1 MVCGFDAVRGRRRL
15 MRVGILLIVLGN
27 ISFICGAIVHGTVLR
42 HVAHP
47 KTTINVAYK
56 LGNFSSV
63 LSGLMCIAVGIV
75 AVLLSRNVQHGR
87 LQMAM
92 LITAV
97 LGCLLTF
104 VCLVVLLIDM
114 SLTVRDEGHALAQAC
129 SKRQGP
135 LVRHTGDVLLR
146 CTTDPGRIYDTTMA
160 LWITNII
167 LAAVE
172 LGFCFRCLFV
182 SLNLRGCSSCQP
194 TYHSQDTKP
203 VEPVSTM
210 MSLGE
215 DADYFDDCEGERK
228 PRVKFALSPETAGT
242 ATEDKQPLQAI

>member
-47 KTTINVAYK
+47 KTTINVTYK

-63 LSGLMCIAVGIV
+63 LSGLMCIAAGIV

-104 VCLVVLLIDM
+104 VCLVVLLVDM
-114 SLTVRDEGHALAQAC
+114 SLTVHDEGHALSRAC
-129 SKRQGP
+129 SERQGP
-135 LVRHTGDVLLR
+135 FVRHSDILFIP

-194 TYHSQDTKP
+194 TYHSQDTKAA
-203 VEPVSTM
+203 EPVSSM
-210 MSLGE
+210 ISLGE
-215 DADYFDDCEGERK
+215 DAGNVDYCDGGRK

-242 ATEDKQPLQAI
+242 VTEDRQPLQAI